1 MSILRKI
8 RWNLY
13 GRRRRV
19 NAVIQE
25 IERSRMMYRLAQ
37 LERTPM
43 STVRTVVQRS
53 GNMVS

>member
-1 MSILRKI
+1 MSIIRKI

-43 STVRTVVQRS
+43 STVRTVEHRS
-53 GNMVS
+53 GNMIG